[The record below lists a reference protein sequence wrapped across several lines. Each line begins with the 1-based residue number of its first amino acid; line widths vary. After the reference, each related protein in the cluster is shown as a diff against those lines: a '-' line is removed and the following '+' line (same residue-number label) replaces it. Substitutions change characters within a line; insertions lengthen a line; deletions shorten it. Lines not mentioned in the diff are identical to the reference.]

1 MLRVVFIFLLSVF
14 VLSTNTFAQK
24 KLKEHKIKNAVG
36 EAIGGPTNTPI
47 EVKQMAI
54 NNAKIEALK
63 KAGIEEH
70 INSYTDYF
78 RSEASG
84 QMDEIFTKDIIS
96 NIRGS
101 VINVEEIKDGFKQS
115 FSPEGNIKVSVSINC
130 TVLEYLTPKD
140 LEFDVWVE
148 GIKKIYKEGDSLS
161 FEVKPTVECYVRAF
175 MFTKKEDFVL
185 FPNEYENSILIPKL
199 ATQRFPTFDG
209 TYEVDAGGENRELNR
224 LILVFLKKDIPYTG
238 EVAYKHITSWI
249 MTIPPDER
257 IIKSFSMDVY
267 KDVD

>member
-1 MLRVVFIFLLSVF
+1 MLRVIFILLLSVS
-14 VLSTNTFAQK
+14 VSTNTFAQK
-24 KLKEHKIKNAVG
+24 KMKEHKIKNVVG
-36 EAIGGPTNTPI
+36 EAIGGPTNTPL

-70 INSYTDYF
+70 INAYTDYF
-78 RSEASG
+78 RSETNN

-101 VINVEEIKDGFKQS
+101 VINVEEVGLKQG
-115 FSPEGNIKVSVSINC
+115 FSPEGNIKATVTINC

-148 GIKKIYKEGDSLS
+148 GIKKIYKQGDSLS
-161 FEVKPTVECYVRAF
+161 FEVKPTNECYVRAF

-185 FPNEYENSILIPKL
+185 FPNDYEQSILIPKL

-209 TYEVDAGGENRELNR
+209 TYEVDAGGENKELNR

-238 EVAYKHITSWI
+238 EVAYKHITAWI

-267 KDVD
+267 KDID